1 MGSLTSDRHTQSN
14 MKCLII
20 LAALVAVACASV
32 YAPKGKFYYRDP
44 YVDAVDVKRQSK
56 VNHIA
61 RAYGAGVGT
70 ADIDGV
76 PGTKGN
82 IAYGYGRLGY
92 GHGYGKAYG
101 LGYGYGKAYGL
112 GYGYGKGY
120 GLGHGY
126 GKGYGLGYGYGKAY
140 GLGYGH
146 GLVKGVHPY

>member
-82 IAYGYGRLGY
+82 IAYGYGAYGYGRLGY
-92 GHGYGKAYG
+92 GA
-101 LGYGYGKAYGL
+101 GYGYGKAYGL

-120 GLGHGY
+120 HG
-126 GKGYGLGYGYGKAY
+126 
-140 GLGYGH
+140 
-146 GLVKGVHPY
+146 